1 MNFPIPSLQDS
12 SPPDMPLLSWLSL
25 SSPSARAFVPAMPTV
40 LVAAPDHQCLPL
52 PLPLPLA
59 PTPCLY
65 SLPQPLAFP
74 PCPCPCLVSASV
86 PVTSPAPTPLLL
98 PLHMSMPLLLVLL
111 LGLLSQAQNLSS
123 PRPMSLKIAPCLLLV
138 KYLKCQFATSDLTSS
153 YCFSTLVSINI
164 FYKGCLLFLHFVCC
178 LFIWQCP
185 KVIDLFLLMASL
197 FSLP

>member
-52 PLPLPLA
+52 PLA

-74 PCPCPCLVSASV
+74 PCPCPCLVSASI

-164 FYKGCLLFLHFVCC
+164 FL
-178 LFIWQCP
+178 
-185 KVIDLFLLMASL
+185 
-197 FSLP
+197 